1 MAESDF
7 LSYSSIYESFS
18 KGPKSIYYGVGDEM
32 LPGAILNVPQQDEDD
47 EWGRTQRIADERLYD
62 FIAKI
67 YKTLF
72 DPYNSI
78 PEVSLVPGEAGSE
91 INVAKSM
98 IKLIGRTG
106 IDTGVFDLVNSRMR
120 LCGVTLDGVNEYLRI
135 GDAEL
140 SSSSLNFN
148 NLFGMY
154 QVSGE
159 TFGTITYGNVFTRW
173 FDDTSAP
180 YFSISVDGKVFSYGI
195 ESGKPTFSLP
205 VGGILKVP
213 GEITSNDINPSADNS
228 YNIGCGGLRFKGV
241 YSLNGYFD
249 IVHAG
254 EIRTNYIT
262 TRQYN
267 TPIDIGASDLSD
279 TVDIRAKAL
288 HIYDMDVS
296 VPCLKIYEDSL
307 SGYTGRVI
315 DIGDPAGNHII
326 NFLVKTG
333 SEGTACGGFNVFT
346 AGDPTRA
353 AFGVSEFYAFLNRSL
368 IPGETDSVSL
378 GVPYS
383 RFLETFT
390 KQLYVD
396 EIYAEKGIFN
406 NLTSSWYVCGPQ
418 LYFKDSSTEETN
430 MTIGGPLSA
439 ARFFKDIYTN
449 NVYPNSTDTYSLGSG
464 ANRYNEVHT
473 KYLYSQYGLS
483 SNNEHGFTLSGI
495 ESIYLSL
502 DANVKMAVC
511 NTEIRMYN
519 NLYVKSVLP
528 YSAGAYLG
536 NSGINECFE
545 ALYLRDVITNA
556 PRTIQIENGVLSVY

>member
-159 TFGTITYGNVFTRW
+159 TFGTITYGNVYTRW
-173 FDDTSAP
+173 FDDNSAP
-180 YFSISVDGKVFSYGI
+180 RFDISILGKVFSFGL
-195 ESGKPTFSLP
+195 ESGEPTFSLP

-213 GEITSNDINPSADNS
+213 GKITSNDINPSADHA
-228 YNIGCGGLRFKGV
+228 YNIGCGGLRFNGV

-288 HIYDMDVS
+288 NIYDMDVS

-307 SGYTGRVI
+307 SGYTGRVM

-368 IPGETDSVSL
+368 IPGETDTVAL

-383 RFLETFT
+383 RFLETYT

-396 EIYAEKGIFN
+396 EIYAEKGLF
-406 NLTSSWYVCGPQ
+406 TRRTDQWYICGPQ
-418 LYFKDSSTEETN
+418 LYIRNSSTGEN
-430 MTIGGPLSA
+430 VMAIGGPVRSTQFYGNILS
-439 ARFFKDIYTN
+439 TN
-449 NVYPNSTDTYSLGSG
+449 VIPVDTDTYNVGSDG
-464 ANRYNEVHT
+464 NRFNEIHT
-473 KYLYSQYGLS
+473 RFVYSQFGVTS
-483 SNNEHGFTLSGI
+483 SSTTSWTLSGPNLDIKVDSVSKVGICGSQIALRETVYTKSIFPI
-495 ESIYLSL
+495 ETTG
-502 DANVKMAVC
+502 V
-511 NTEIRMYN
+511 
-519 NLYVKSVLP
+519 
-528 YSAGAYLG
+528 YLG
-536 NSGINECFE
+536 NLYSGGFE
-545 ALYLRDVITNA
+545 ALYLRDQSTGA
-556 PRTIQIENGVLSVY
+556 PRRLYVTGGSLVVD